1 MTKNQAKQEMKKNT
15 RYSEFDIDKIVS
27 DFWFIYG
34 EQEEL
39 NFDVSSELEGIYAN
53 FNEFAKEYFEDV
65 DDNGTENFDSQ
76 YIEELK
82 EFYVFCENSGAVFKK
97 PWFGYKRNDPR
108 RCDIISTGR
117 PTRGDKKWIRTW
129 GSPCPSKSP

>member
-97 PWFGYKRNDPR
+97 P
-108 RCDIISTGR
+108 
-117 PTRGDKKWIRTW
+117 
-129 GSPCPSKSP
+129 